1 MATHAQ
7 SLNIKII
14 FTLTLVH
21 FSGDF
26 YSAFVMPLLPV
37 FVDKLS
43 LTLTQVGVIVGT
55 VRFLAFVVQPTI
67 GYLADR
73 FPTRRFATGG
83 LLLTVVFIPLAGW
96 ASSFWILLL
105 LLSIGAIG
113 SSMFHPSVTGM
124 VPLYSGSRSGFAMS
138 VFNTGGTLAFGIGPL
153 FITWY
158 VTHFGLSAMPLTML
172 LGLATL
178 AVITATLPQPVSELA
193 PYKGF
198 WRSLRHTLGP
208 VWKAILLIWLVMV
221 LRSMV
226 GQAFLT
232 FMPVLLAD
240 KGQPLMGVGLIIALF
255 VVAGT
260 GSGLLAGLLS
270 DRYGRKPVF
279 LGAHALMAPALLFF
293 LHATGVWV
301 YVSAFVAGFFVLAT
315 LPLGV
320 VLAQDLAPRGRS
332 MVASLM
338 MGLAYGLGGL
348 FSPLVGRL
356 ADLYTIEWVLA
367 HMALVPL
374 ITLALI
380 VFFPQPHRR
389 AGK

>member
-1 MATHAQ
+1 MTTHTQ

-21 FSGDF
+21 FTGDF
-26 YSAFVMPLLPV
+26 YSAFIMPLLPV

-43 LTLTQVGVIVGT
+43 LTLTQVGVIMGT

-67 GYLADR
+67 GYLADQ
-73 FPTRRFATGG
+73 FPTRNFVIGG
-83 LLLTVVFIPLAGW
+83 ILLTVVFIPLAGV
-96 ASSFWILLL
+96 ASSFWLLLL

-124 VPLYSGSRSGFAMS
+124 VPLYSGGRSGFVMS
-138 VFNTGGTLAFGIGPL
+138 IFNTGGTLAFGVGPL

-158 VTHFGLSAMPLTML
+158 VTHFGLSAVPLTML
-172 LGLATL
+172 FGLTTL
-178 AVITATLPQPVSELA
+178 TVIYTTLPQPVSEFKR
-193 PYKGF
+193 YKGF
-198 WRSLRHTLGP
+198 WGSLRQTIGP

-226 GQAFLT
+226 GQSFLT
-232 FMPVLLAD
+232 FMPVLLAE
-240 KGQPLMGVGLIIALF
+240 KGHPLIGVGLIIALF

-279 LGAHALMAPALLFF
+279 LCTHALMAPALLLF
-293 LHATGVWV
+293 LNASGIWV
-301 YVSAFVAGFFVLAT
+301 FVSAFAAGFFVLAT

-320 VLAQDLAPRGRS
+320 VLAQDLAPQGRS

-338 MGLAYGLGGL
+338 MVLAYGLGGL
-348 FSPLVGRL
+348 FSPLVGHL
-356 ADLYTIEWVLA
+356 ADLYTIEWVLTYV
-367 HMALVPL
+367 ALVPL
-374 ITLALI
+374 FTLALI
-380 VFFPQPHRR
+380 FLFPREDHRSS
-389 AGK
+389 A